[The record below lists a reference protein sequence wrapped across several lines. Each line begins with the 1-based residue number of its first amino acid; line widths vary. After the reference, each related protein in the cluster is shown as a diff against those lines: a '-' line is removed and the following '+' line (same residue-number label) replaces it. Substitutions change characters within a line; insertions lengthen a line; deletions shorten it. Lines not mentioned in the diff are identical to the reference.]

1 MSHLKKYLEQAVADQ
16 ASDIFLVSG
25 APVSEKKE
33 GQLKPIGDIRLL
45 PPDTKELI
53 SELYELADRP
63 MNSYLSTGDDDFS
76 FTVSGLARFRVNAY
90 KQRNS
95 LAAVV
100 RIVSFDIPNW

>member
-45 PPDTKELI
+45 PP
-53 SELYELADRP
+53 
-63 MNSYLSTGDDDFS
+63 
-76 FTVSGLARFRVNAY
+76 FRQKY
-90 KQRNS
+90 H
-95 LAAVV
+95 
-100 RIVSFDIPNW
+100 P